1 MENAIEMTV
10 EEIRKDFP
18 LLAEKVNKKPLIYLD
33 NAATTQKPLQVIETM
48 NNYYLHLNANVHRG
62 VHTLSQKATNEFE
75 DVRLSVQEF
84 IGADEKEEII
94 FTKGTTE
101 SINLVASSFC
111 EKFLN
116 EGDEIIISELEHHS
130 NIVPWQLA
138 QDRKHFNIKVIPF
151 NDNGELDLQTYK
163 SLLNKKTKLVAVA
176 HVSNALGTVNPIKEI
191 IALAHEKEIPVL
203 IDGAQGVPHFK
214 INVQELD
221 CDFYC
226 FSGHKIYAPMGVGIL
241 YGKRKYLDQMPPYQ
255 GGGEMIK
262 EVSFEGT
269 TYNDIP
275 YKFEAGTPS
284 VADVLGLK
292 TAIEYINKI
301 GFDFIQKH
309 EQELMHYTTQ
319 KLLEIGDI
327 TIYGTS
333 SQKAGSLSFN
343 LNGVHPFDVGTLLDQ
358 LGIAIRTGHHCA
370 QPVMKHYNIVGTAR
384 ASFAIYTTKEEID
397 IFIESM
403 KRVKGMLL

>member
-62 VHTLSQKATNEFE
+62 VHTLSQEATNEFE
-75 DVRLSVQEF
+75 AVRLSVQEF
-84 IGADEKEEII
+84 IGANEKEEII

-138 QDRKHFNIKVIPF
+138 QDRKHFKIRVIPF
-151 NDNGELDLQTYK
+151 NDKGELDLQTYK
-163 SLLNKKTKLVAVA
+163 SLLNEKTKLVAVA

-191 IALAHEKEIPVL
+191 ITLAHEKEIPVL

-221 CDFYC
+221 FDFYC
-226 FSGHKIYAPMGVGIL
+226 FSGHKIYAPMGVGVL

-309 EQELMHYTTQ
+309 EEELMHYTTQ

-403 KRVKGMLL
+403 KLVKGMLL